1 MSRFYVVFIFLF
13 SMHVN
18 LLAQEDL
25 QLNED
30 FLNSLPED
38 AREELLKQIEED
50 STKLKSVEFGIFSSL
65 LNKNAASEYIEQELL
80 DKKVKKDPETLT
92 IEELKVFGSEFF
104 SGFPTTFMP
113 ISEPSLNSDYVLDIG
128 DNLDLEIFGP
138 GEESLSDLIVSTDG
152 TILVPGIGAIQVA
165 GLSVMRA
172 QKNII
177 QKLKI
182 KTF

>member
-1 MSRFYVVFIFLF
+1 
-13 SMHVN
+13 
-18 LLAQEDL
+18 
-25 QLNED
+25 
-30 FLNSLPED
+30 
-38 AREELLKQIEED
+38 
-50 STKLKSVEFGIFSSL
+50 
-65 LNKNAASEYIEQELL
+65 
-80 DKKVKKDPETLT
+80 
-92 IEELKVFGSEFF
+92 
-104 SGFPTTFMP
+104 MP

-177 QKLKI
+177 QN
-182 KTF
+182 